1 MMLVALHGD
10 EMLEAITLR
19 SLQTGED
26 TSVETRW
33 LFICIGGAPRTE
45 WAEELDVIR
54 DSGAY
59 LVTGSELLINASKPE
74 RWPLDRE
81 PFHFGNECSGR
92 FCRRRRKT

>member
-33 LFICIGGAPRTE
+33 LFICIGGAPALNGLRNWT
-45 WAEELDVIR
+45 L
-54 DSGAY
+54 
-59 LVTGSELLINASKPE
+59 
-74 RWPLDRE
+74 
-81 PFHFGNECSGR
+81 FGIPAPISSLAPS
-92 FCRRRRKT
+92 F